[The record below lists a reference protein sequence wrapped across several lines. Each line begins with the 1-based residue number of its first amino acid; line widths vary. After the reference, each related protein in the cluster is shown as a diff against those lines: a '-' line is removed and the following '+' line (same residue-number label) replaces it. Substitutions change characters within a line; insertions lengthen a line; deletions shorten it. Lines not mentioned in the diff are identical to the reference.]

1 MKKFMYVLAAAAIVT
16 FSVNTV
22 SAQKKAKPATADS
35 TAAKKPAKAHK
46 AKAEKKEA
54 APKA

>member
-22 SAQKKAKPATADS
+22 SAQKKEKAATAD
-35 TAAKKPAKAHK
+35 TTAKKPAHAHK
-46 AKAEKKEA
+46 AKAAKKEA